1 MALAQWA
8 GQTVAAAAVTDVWE
22 SARRRFARL
31 LDRGDARKTE
41 VAERWLAETHEQLT
55 AVEGADLEQ
64 ARAAQAQRWE
74 GRFADLL
81 DEDPGAEADL
91 RALVQE
97 IQAAPPAGLVS
108 ATDHAV
114 AAGRDVNISADR
126 GSGNNRNGT
135 TGKTVLTDIGA
146 VDLAVP
152 RDRRWVLAVPV
163 LRLQCVRWLTST
175 YVVDRRSAPSC
186 VDG

>member
-22 SARRRFARL
+22 SARRKFARL
-31 LDRGDARKTE
+31 LGRGDVRKTE
-41 VAERWLAETHEQLT
+41 VAERWLAETREQLT
-55 AVEGADLEQ
+55 AVDGADLER
-64 ARAAQAQRWE
+64 ARAAQARRWE

-91 RALVQE
+91 RALVEE
-97 IQAAPPAGLVS
+97 IRATLPAEVVS

-126 GSGNNRNGT
+126 GGVAAGVIHGNVAPPNP
-135 TGKTVLTDIGA
+135 
-146 VDLAVP
+146 P
-152 RDRRWVLAVPV
+152 RPGPAM
-163 LRLQCVRWLTST
+163 S
-175 YVVDRRSAPSC
+175 
-186 VDG
+186 